1 MIQVCRNG
9 VISEPSA
16 NRSPRYWSLDI
27 LRGICA
33 LSVFLNHWPLWSN
46 FTPVG
51 AVQASIHL
59 GLERAYYV
67 FISLFWPTG
76 GQHPA
81 LIGFFV
87 LSGFCVHAPFER
99 RIGQPGAAIN
109 WREYFTRRIGRIM
122 PVYWAGVLLGLV
134 VMAAEQWRT
143 AGDPLLMLHTAATPV
158 QVAARLGGWA
168 GLWPEEIFAGN
179 YILNTVGVEI
189 LIYLAYPFFFRAAA
203 AGHWWLLGTIAIGLQ
218 LLALTLRDLVNPF
231 VLYTSVLIMGLFWYL
246 GALAAHLR
254 AKHGWRVPGWWLGA
268 LWALFL
274 CLQMTPH
281 FFGLNM
287 IKQLVWGLLCM
298 VGIVWLIDWEQ
309 RNEARREHLLPRL
322 LRWTGE
328 ISYPL
333 YAVHTPVILLV
344 NWGLLTLASS
354 RSYAWQLSLNLLL
367 PIAVT
372 LVVHHGIERR
382 FYRPRRGG

>member
-1 MIQVCRNG
+1 MSGLGFETQAIHAGQ
-9 VISEPSA
+9 PA
-16 NRSPRYWSLDI
+16 DP
-27 LRGICA
+27 
-33 LSVFLNHWPLWSN
+33 
-46 FTPVG
+46 TTG
-51 AVQASIHL
+51 AV
-59 GLERAYYV
+59 V
-67 FISLFWPTG
+67 TPISLATTFAQAAVG
-76 GQHPA
+76 EHSGA
-81 LIGFFV
+81 LGRMLIQAGR
-87 LSGFCVHAPFER
+87 FEEAASLK
-99 RIGQPGAAIN
+99 RI
-109 WREYFTRRIGRIM
+109 EVVGRI
-122 PVYWAGVLLGLV
+122 AG
-134 VMAAEQWRT
+134 
-143 AGDPLLMLHTAATPV
+143 P
-158 QVAARLGGWA
+158 
-168 GLWPEEIFAGN
+168 
-179 YILNTVGVEI
+179 
-189 LIYLAYPFFFRAAA
+189 
-203 AGHWWLLGTIAIGLQ
+203 
-218 LLALTLRDLVNPF
+218 
-231 VLYTSVLIMGLFWYL
+231 VLIMGLFWYL